1 MHVNRLRRARARAA
15 VALTS
20 LALLGTA
27 VSAAGPATAAPQA
40 PTAAAPACST
50 AYKIEQ
56 VLDGG
61 TTWRMCWHYN
71 TLSGLVLDNVSYQP
85 KDEPK
90 PIAVLTSARLAQ
102 VHVPYDDGENEYD
115 DVTGTD
121 FGYALQNLKPGE
133 CPGGTIKTVK
143 VPDRGD
149 VQGLC
154 TTTRAR
160 GHAYRLNDDQS
171 TGGSGKVYT
180 AQGKDLLVYTVNKAS
195 WYEYITEWRFSS
207 DGTITSNV
215 GATGS
220 LSPYDYNGTDGKG
233 WPIGKGARAYAES
246 HAHNVFWRLDF
257 GLDGSP
263 KSKVEQYDSK
273 VTAPRGSGSPT
284 TKTTRTPVTKELM
297 RRREGHALVAG
308 RQHRGQEQ
316 GRPPQVLRVRAR
328 PLQQVPGPFVHQ
340 ARRVLHR
347 VQEVRAVRERQ
358 PCRALRRRQRRQVGR
373 RADAHAPDHLG
384 QHRVPPHRPGRGPA
398 ADAGPLAGLLTG
410 PQGRDRYESAHSR
423 RPRGPERRA
432 QKRQLR
438 NCPAHPAAP
447 PTAPG
452 VPFLDRCWG
461 CSGERKAVRG

>member
-1 MHVNRLRRARARAA
+1 MHVNRFRRARARAA

-71 TLSGLVLDNVSYQP
+71 TLSGLVLDDVSYQP

-160 GHAYRLNDDQS
+160 GHAYRLNDDES

-220 LSPYDYNGTDGKG
+220 ISPYDYNGTDGKG

-246 HAHNVFWRLDF
+246 HAHNVFWRLNF

-284 TKTTRTPVTKELM
+284 TKTTRTPSPRNSPVT
-297 RRREGHALVAG
+297 RRTCAG
-308 RQHRGQEQ
+308 G
-316 GRPPQVLRVRAR
+316 GSSAPRAR
-328 PLQQVPGPFVHQ
+328 TRTATPGPTSSCP
-340 ARRVLHR
+340 AAPASS
-347 VQEVRAVRERQ
+347 RAVRSPSTTCTSPSTRSASST
-358 PCRALRRRQRRQVGR
+358 RATTRPGTAAAPASTSGSAGR
-373 RADAHAPDHLG
+373 RSRTRSPGSTSGSTTSPGTRTSSRCRSTGRASHW
-384 QHRVPPHRPGRGPA
+384 PPG
-398 ADAGPLAGLLTG
+398 T
-410 PQGRDRYESAHSR
+410 
-423 RPRGPERRA
+423 
-432 QKRQLR
+432 
-438 NCPAHPAAP
+438 
-447 PTAPG
+447 
-452 VPFLDRCWG
+452 
-461 CSGERKAVRG
+461 